1 MKTSKHMNLKTF
13 FDPSQNHLLHKIS
26 LNLSSLSTLCTII
39 IIAYYKTIFYWF
51 WSVCLAELRR
61 SPPASIEELKHTV
74 TEFANSLTPEE
85 IKKAVGDIIPRAE
98 ACIMSNGGAFE
109 YRLKKHKRGVEE

>member
-39 IIAYYKTIFYWF
+39 IIAYYKTTVDFMPHSHIFAQMIQRTSTLLHLFGSKVHATY
-51 WSVCLAELRR
+51 
-61 SPPASIEELKHTV
+61 
-74 TEFANSLTPEE
+74 NN
-85 IKKAVGDIIPRAE
+85 
-98 ACIMSNGGAFE
+98 IMS
-109 YRLKKHKRGVEE
+109 RLPV